1 MKDYK
6 RLTKKGSYYDEDDH
20 ELDLVIELDERH
32 YEEVQAIDTVCE
44 KLNRLVELEDKI
56 ENAIE
61 VNIHYES
68 PYKIR
73 YAIVEYYARK
83 NKPLQ
88 VVEYSIYGEEL
99 KTGKQLICWE
109 WVSSTNFSVKE
120 DGFKTEDEAKA
131 RLKKLKELQNEMS

>member
-1 MKDYK
+1 MKYERITNSEQTYYEYD
-6 RLTKKGSYYDEDDH
+6 GSPADIYNH
-20 ELDLVIELDERH
+20 
-32 YEEVQAIDTVCE
+32 
-44 KLNRLVELEDKI
+44 LVELEDKF

-61 VNIHYES
+61 VRIHYKS

-109 WVSSTNFSVKE
+109 WVSSTNFSVVE
-120 DGFKTEDEAKA
+120 NGFKTEAEAKA
-131 RLKKLKELQNEMS
+131 RLKILKETKNV

>member
-1 MKDYK
+1 MNNYK
-6 RLTKKGSYYDEDDH
+6 RFTEKVDSGFVS
-20 ELDLVIELDERH
+20 ELDCRIAYNKLV
-32 YEEVQAIDTVCE
+32 AI
-44 KLNRLVELEDKI
+44 EDKI
-56 ENAIE
+56 ESATNVKIY
-61 VNIHYES
+61 YES

-99 KTGKQLICWE
+99 KTGEQLICWE

-120 DGFKTEDEAKA
+120 DGFKTEAEAKA
-131 RLKKLKELQNEMS
+131 RLKEIKNEIDKV

>member
-1 MKDYK
+1 MKKYN
-6 RLTKKGSYYDEDDH
+6 RITKKGTYYDKDDY

-32 YEEVQAIDTVCE
+32 YETVQDIDTLCE

-61 VNIHYES
+61 VKIHYES

-83 NKPLQ
+83 NKPLK
-88 VVEYSIYGEEL
+88 VVEYCIYGEEL

-120 DGFKTEDEAKA
+120 NGFKTEAEAKA
-131 RLKKLKELQNEMS
+131 RLKTLKEN

>member
-1 MKDYK
+1 MDK
-6 RLTKKGSYYDEDDH
+6 LTTEQLADFVSRAAVQLNP
-20 ELDLVIELDERH
+20 ELTQQLFSV
-32 YEEVQAIDTVCE
+32 VS
-44 KLNRLVELEDKI
+44 ELEQYRDKI
-56 ENAIE
+56 KNAIE
-61 VNIHYES
+61 VRVHYES

-99 KTGKQLICWE
+99 KTGKPLICWE

-120 DGFKTEDEAKA
+120 DGFKTEAEAKE
-131 RLKKLKELQNEMS
+131 RLQKLKGERK

>member
-1 MKDYK
+1 MNK
-6 RLTKKGSYYDEDDH
+6 LTNEQLADFVSRAAVQLNP
-20 ELDLVIELDERH
+20 ELTQQLFSV
-32 YEEVQAIDTVCE
+32 VS
-44 KLNRLVELEDKI
+44 ELEQYRDKI

-61 VNIHYES
+61 VKIHYES

-120 DGFKTEDEAKA
+120 DGFKTEAEAKA
-131 RLKKLKELQNEMS
+131 RLKRLKENHYER

>member
-1 MKDYK
+1 MDK
-6 RLTKKGSYYDEDDH
+6 LTNEQLTDFVNRAAVQLNP
-20 ELDLVIELDERH
+20 ELTQQLFSV
-32 YEEVQAIDTVCE
+32 VS
-44 KLNRLVELEDKI
+44 ELEQYRDKI

-61 VNIHYES
+61 VKIHYKS

-73 YAIVEYYARK
+73 YAVVEYYARK

-109 WVSSTNFSVKE
+109 WVSSFNFSVKE

-131 RLKKLKELQNEMS
+131 RLKKLKETKNV